1 VSAPRNV
8 TATAIVPS
16 ASAERVVS
24 LLRSLSEQT
33 DPVAEAIVVD
43 NASPGGS
50 VTDLCGEFAFA
61 RSLEP
66 GRNLGFSA
74 AVNLAARQAVTD
86 AIVVLNDDATCDP
99 GFVAA
104 ILKAL
109 GSGRDVVMAAG
120 VMRDG
125 DALGLIDT
133 AGVELDRTLL
143 AFDYLNGEPLVM
155 LDRGVPEPVGPS
167 GTAAAYRR
175 DAFLEAGGYDERLF
189 AYWEDVDL
197 ALTLRA
203 LGGTCA
209 LAPTARGTHQH
220 SATLGSG
227 SPRKNY
233 LMGFGRGYLLRKW
246 RVWSPRRAP
255 AILGREAAICLGQ
268 IVLDRNFKGITGRV
282 AGTRAAAGAWDYPA
296 EVIAASP
303 GGGSAGSLRRRARR
317 RLRLRSAG
325 RAGAST

>member
-1 VSAPRNV
+1 VSAPPNL

-16 ASAERVVS
+16 ASAERVAS

-33 DPVAEAIVVD
+33 APTEAIVVD
-43 NASPGGS
+43 NGSPGGS
-50 VTDLCGEFAFA
+50 VTELCGEFAFA
-61 RSLEP
+61 RSLAP

-74 AVNLAARQAVTD
+74 AVNLAARQAGTD
-86 AIVVLNDDATCDP
+86 VIVVLNDDATCDP
-99 GFVAA
+99 GFLAA
-104 ILKAL
+104 ILEAL
-109 GSGRDVVMAAG
+109 GSRRDVVMAAG

-125 DALGLIDT
+125 EAPDLIDT
-133 AGVELDRTLL
+133 AGIEVDRTLL
-143 AFDYLNGEPLVM
+143 AFDYMNGEPLTV
-155 LDRGVPEPVGPS
+155 LDHGVPEPIGPS

-175 DAFLEAGGYDERLF
+175 DAFLQAGGYDERLF

-197 ALTLRA
+197 AFTLRA

-209 LAPTARGTHQH
+209 LAPTALGTHQH

-246 RVWSPRRAP
+246 RVWSPRRAA

-268 IVLDRNFKGITGRV
+268 IVLDRNLRGIAGRV
-282 AGTRAAAGAWDYPA
+282 AGTRAGAAVRDYPA
-296 EVIAASP
+296 DVIAASP